1 MTLREF
7 IYARL
12 RDEEEAA
19 ARRLMEV
26 QALGLAVPRTMRS
39 IQAALSMHPDAHLL
53 MAAAESHHKTVV
65 WLIERRLWDAPRTA
79 RVQTMKA
86 LACRWR
92 DHPDYH
98 PEWSPS

>member
-12 RDEEEAA
+12 REEEQVAA
-19 ARRLMEV
+19 SQLLTAQAMGPDGLYMFPRADLKLRAAKEHREV
-26 QALGLAVPRTMRS
+26 L
-39 IQAALSMHPDAHLL
+39 
-53 MAAAESHHKTVV
+53 V
-65 WLIERRLWDAPRTA
+65 WVIERRLWDVPRIA

-92 DHPDYH
+92 GHPDYLS
-98 PEWSPS
+98 EWSPA